1 MKHLIA
7 IACALVGSLDLQA
20 SQLESPRFVA
30 IDVYL
35 ESPHSVAAWQ
45 FEVSARNGE
54 MKLVGIEGGSSE
66 HFRGAPFY
74 DREILRG
81 SQTDKILV
89 ADYSLADEALLPIG
103 RFRIA
108 TLHLML
114 LGEADLDA
122 ALMVTTTSEG
132 ESISASLELVQSNQE
147 SKER

>member
-1 MKHLIA
+1 MKRLIV

-20 SQLESPRFVA
+20 SQLETPRFVP
-30 IDVYL
+30 IEVYL
-35 ESPHSVAAWQ
+35 DSPLPVAAWQ

-114 LGEADLDA
+114 HGEADLDA
-122 ALMVTTTSEG
+122 ALMVTTTREG
-132 ESISASLELVQSNQE
+132 EPINASLELVQSNQE